1 MNTRLTI
8 AVALLGITVPAIA
21 QEVTWRKNVQ
31 PIVVKQC
38 GECHG
43 PADPEFAEWMVLRE
57 KNKKLA
63 PRMDT
68 YGNFMGFV
76 VWPATG
82 AMMRRLDD
90 GKIAS
95 DGKPGNMYRHLGETD
110 AERAKNLA
118 VIKAWI
124 GEGGWN
130 LNRWEARGSVPG
142 VSKEQIDRV
151 KAPY

>member
-1 MNTRLTI
+1 MNTRIAI
-8 AVALLGITVPAIA
+8 AVTLLGIAVPAVA
-21 QEVTWRKNVQ
+21 QEVTWRKDVQ
-31 PIVVKQC
+31 PIMSKQC

-43 PADPEFAEWMVLRE
+43 PTDPEFAEWMVLRE

-68 YGNFMGFV
+68 YGYFMGFV
-76 VWPATG
+76 AWPATG
-82 AMMRRLDD
+82 AVMRRLDD
-90 GKIAS
+90 GKNAS
-95 DGKPGNMYRHLGETD
+95 DGKPGNMYRHLGDTD

-130 LNRWEARGSVPG
+130 LSRWEARGSVPG
-142 VSKEQIDRV
+142 VSKEQIDRI
-151 KAPY
+151 KAAY